1 MFKNR
6 RFKHIYNDGN
16 DIGRRKQQKLALCS
30 HVNFLSHTSQCQQF
44 YVFIHIEPHSTDSQ
58 REVICL
64 LLCKKQ
70 PINNKA

>member
-1 MFKNR
+1 MVGINIAVKHCNQILFLYIFMFKNR

-44 YVFIHIEPHSTDSQ
+44 YVFIHIY
-58 REVICL
+58 V
-64 LLCKKQ
+64 
-70 PINNKA
+70 